1 METREWDI
9 LSKEDQLSILGGRW
23 VVINGELVWIKE
35 IDFDSI
41 ENTFLRNVAK
51 RK

>member
-23 VVINGELVWIKE
+23 VVINGELVWI
-35 IDFDSI
+35 SVS
-41 ENTFLRNVAK
+41 LL
-51 RK
+51 